1 MAGEAFGEKP
11 ATGAHPDQNPVSGF
25 GGQYL
30 VNSFTAGDKP
40 TGRMVSDL
48 FEIDLPYLSFRI
60 GGGAHEGK
68 TCLNLVVGDKVV
80 RTATGRND
88 EKLEPRVWAVRE
100 FAGRSAAAGGTS
112 TSTTSR

>member
-1 MAGEAFGEKP
+1 
-11 ATGAHPDQNPVSGF
+11 
-25 GGQYL
+25 
-30 VNSFTAGDKP
+30 
-40 TGRMVSDL
+40 MVSDL

-100 FAGRSAAAGGTS
+100 FAAGRRGWRSSTTPAAAGGTS